1 MVENGSTDIG
11 SWCKEPLATTGVT
24 GSVTCE
30 LVENGST
37 DVGSWCKEPLATTGV
52 TGSAICVLVC
62 ITIEDP
68 VA

>member
-1 MVENGSTDIG
+1 
-11 SWCKEPLATTGVT
+11 
-24 GSVTCE
+24 